1 MAETGYSVF
10 VGPPLVSIFVPEF
23 AKMSQYQF
31 LACKEDKL

>member
-10 VGPPLVSIFVPEF
+10 VGPSYVSIFVREF

-31 LACKEDKL
+31 LARKEGQL

>member
-10 VGPPLVSIFVPEF
+10 VGPPKVSIFVREF

-31 LACKEDKL
+31 LACKEDEL

>member
-10 VGPPLVSIFVPEF
+10 VGPPQVLIFVREF

-31 LACKEDKL
+31 LACKEDDL

>member
-10 VGPPLVSIFVPEF
+10 VGPKLVLIFVQEF